1 MKDVE
6 DLMGRLMKEMIQE
19 ILQGEMESHLGYK
32 KHERSESKNSRNGTR
47 EKTFKTDFGEL
58 PLEIPRDRESSFK
71 PILVNNLGSLSDGLE
86 EKIIAL
92 YARGLSTRDLNE
104 HLAEIY
110 GVKVSAELVS
120 NVTDKI
126 YPKIQEWQNRQLDKV
141 YPVVFFDCIHYS
153 VRHESRVIKKAVY
166 ICLAIDSNGLKDILG
181 MWIGDGAE
189 SAKYWLTVANELKN
203 RGLEDILIACMD
215 GLTGLADS
223 IRAVF
228 PKVEIQR
235 CIIHQVRNSVKHVSY
250 KDRKQICSDLKQI
263 YGSPTEQSGYQALQ
277 EFKDKWDNKY
287 PSISKSWE
295 TNWTELSTFFA
306 YPNEVRRLIYTTNA
320 LESLNRQ
327 FRKVTK
333 AKEISLL
340 INH

>member
-1 MKDVE
+1 MSNIKEYARKLRNENKGLRMKDVE

-153 VRHESRVIKKAVY
+153 VRHEGRVIKKAVWLP
-166 ICLAIDSNGLKDILG
+166 LAK
-181 MWIGDGAE
+181 M
-189 SAKYWLTVANELKN
+189 Y
-203 RGLEDILIACMD
+203 
-215 GLTGLADS
+215 
-223 IRAVF
+223 
-228 PKVEIQR
+228 
-235 CIIHQVRNSVKHVSY
+235 QVV
-250 KDRKQICSDLKQI
+250 
-263 YGSPTEQSGYQALQ
+263 
-277 EFKDKWDNKY
+277 
-287 PSISKSWE
+287 
-295 TNWTELSTFFA
+295 
-306 YPNEVRRLIYTTNA
+306 
-320 LESLNRQ
+320 
-327 FRKVTK
+327 
-333 AKEISLL
+333 
-340 INH
+340 